1 MTDRTAPIIAVVAK
15 TLPRNAEVA
24 EQFDLLADFLELEGS
39 DQFRPLA
46 YRRAAQRMRETGG
59 SIAQLAIEGR
69 AKDLSGIGK
78 VIEEKIVQIVN
89 DGQITALAERKERIP
104 ADVVEF
110 MRMPGLGPKTARRIW
125 QELGVSTIDE
135 LKQAAESERLRTLSG
150 LGPKTEENVLKA
162 LATPRKEIERK
173 PLLGQALPAVRAVVA
188 VLREHPA
195 AEQVSEAG
203 SVRRLKEQVRDLDII
218 ATASDPPAL
227 IDYFTS
233 LAWVD
238 EIVAKGKT
246 KATVVS
252 NEGLRFDL
260 RVVPPES
267 YGNLLQHFTGS
278 KQHNVALREEAVRR
292 KLSISEYGVQALE
305 SGKVHTDRTEEGLYK
320 RLGYAWIPP
329 ELRENMGELE
339 AAREGKLPQL
349 VELEDIRG
357 DMHTHSTWSSD
368 GQNTIEEMA
377 NEARRLGRTYMVV
390 TDHSHY
396 LREGRMEAQNREID
410 KVQKGLGRFKLLRGV
425 EANIKTDGSID
436 VPDDVL
442 AERDWVM
449 ASVHSGFTNDLTD
462 RVLAAMENPHVDCIG
477 HLTGRKLNRRGP
489 ADIDL
494 ERVVEKA
501 LETGTFLEINA
512 QPDRLDLRDAHAR
525 LAGEAGVK
533 VVISSDGHQISALS
547 NLEFGV
553 AQARRAWLGPDQ
565 ILNTRPWGEVKKL
578 LKK

>member
-1 MTDRTAPIIAVVAK
+1 VLNIIAGVTK
-15 TLPRNAEVA
+15 SLPRNAEVA
-24 EQFDLLADFLELEGS
+24 EQFELLADFLELEGS

-59 SIAQLAIEGR
+59 SIAQLAVAGR

-89 DGQITALAERKERIP
+89 DGQITALAERKARIP

-125 QELGVSTIDE
+125 QELGVSTIEE
-135 LKQAAESERLRTLSG
+135 LKEAAESERLRTLSG

-173 PLLGQALPAVRAVVA
+173 PLLGQALPAVRAVVS
-188 VLREHPA
+188 VLREHPTA
-195 AEQVSEAG
+195 DQVSEAG

-218 ATASDPPAL
+218 ATARDPSAL

-238 EIVAKGKT
+238 EVVAKGRT

-292 KLSISEYGVQALE
+292 KLSISEYGVQDVE
-305 SGKVHTDRTEEGLYK
+305 TGKVHTDRTEQGLYK

-339 AAREGKLPQL
+339 AAREGKLPEL
-349 VELEDIRG
+349 VELGDIRG

-368 GQNTIEEMA
+368 GKNTIEEMA
-377 NEARRLGRTYMVV
+377 GEAGRLGRTYMVV

-410 KVQKGLGRFKLLRGV
+410 KVQEGLGRFKLLKGV
-425 EANIKTDGSID
+425 EANIKADGSID
-436 VPDDVL
+436 VPDEVL
-442 AERDWVM
+442 AQRDWVM
-449 ASVHSGFTNDLTD
+449 ASVHSGFNTDLTE

-477 HLTGRKLNRRGP
+477 HLTGRKLNRRAP

-533 VVISSDGHQISALS
+533 IVISSDGHQLSALS

-565 ILNTRPWGEVKKL
+565 VLNTRPWGEVKKL

>member
-1 MTDRTAPIIAVVAK
+1 MTLRTAHIIAVVAK

-59 SIAQLAIEGR
+59 SIAQLALDGK
-69 AKDLSGIGK
+69 AKSLSGIGK
-78 VIEEKIVQIVN
+78 VIEEKIVQIVE
-89 DGQITALAERKERIP
+89 DGEITALAERKSRVP
-104 ADVVEF
+104 ADVVQF

-125 QELGVSTIDE
+125 QELGVSTFGE
-135 LKQAAESERLRTLSG
+135 LEQAAKSERLRTLSG
-150 LGPKTEENVLKA
+150 LGPKTEENVLRA
-162 LATPRKEIERK
+162 LATPKKEIERK
-173 PLLGQALPAVRAVVA
+173 PLLGQALPAVRAVVS

-195 AEQVSEAG
+195 ADQVSEAG
-203 SVRRLKEQVRDLDII
+203 SVRRLKEQVRDLDLI
-218 ATASDPPAL
+218 ATASDPSAL
-227 IDYFTS
+227 IGYFTS
-233 LAWVD
+233 LAWV
-238 EIVAKGKT
+238 EEVVAKGRT

-252 NEGLRFDL
+252 NQGLRFDL
-260 RVVPPES
+260 RVVPPDS

-292 KLSISEYGVQALE
+292 KLSISEYGVQDVE
-305 SGKVHTDRTEEGLYK
+305 TGKVFTDRTEEGLYK
-320 RLGYAWIPP
+320 RLGYQWIPP
-329 ELRENMGELE
+329 ELRENTGELE
-339 AAREGKLPQL
+339 AAHEGRLPQL
-349 VELEDIRG
+349 VELGDIRG
-357 DMHTHSTWSSD
+357 DLHSHSTWSSD
-368 GQNTIEEMA
+368 GKNTIEEMA
-377 NEARRLGRTYMVV
+377 REARRLGRTYIAV

-396 LREGRMEAQNREID
+396 LREGRLDAQNRELD
-410 KVQKGLGRFKLLRGV
+410 EVQDRLGR
-425 EANIKTDGSID
+425 
-436 VPDDVL
+436 
-442 AERDWVM
+442 WVM
-449 ASVHSGFTNDLTD
+449 ASIHSAFDRDLTD

-489 ADIDL
+489 ADVNI
-494 ERVVEKA
+494 ERVIEKA

-533 VVISSDGHQISALS
+533 IVISSDSHQTSALS

-578 LKK
+578 LKR